1 MARGTSIL
9 SGVALFCGLSAVG
22 CAGPGAQVAPAV
34 APHAAPAATSLQS
47 EARVMGV
54 IATSDPRLLER
65 TSLKPSDEEMR
76 RAVAEAVRREHPF
89 AVAFGRIDVF
99 SVDARTEPLAR
110 AAALVA
116 EDKKRAAGAGP
127 AAQAE
132 VRRAEQLVLEETY
145 RAKKERV
152 LADVAAPLLRDE
164 FRLWVAATGA
174 EGDPILARRFGD
186 VEDALDDK
194 TLDVLDGMAID
205 DVLGPFE
212 RRLERAGNHGGFE
225 ALTSLRLALGAL
237 QSRPAK
243 GSRVARYAEEVRVFS
258 AGAGYDPASFGAAR
272 SLLRSWSQELSREL
286 AADKRSTLEQEA
298 ADAFL
303 DPAACRPAGLVT
315 APPEERTFGCGL
327 FQRIAREGV
336 TPTALLA
343 LHDVV
348 TAAMWAQALLEDRS
362 RYIKIVD
369 DLSLWSHVPYDDRTR
384 LMRAVAAEPVRFL
397 LAGAN
402 VAWVVGAGREGTRAR
417 ATELVEAGFPP
428 LGALDQSR
436 AQRPPAAK

>member
-1 MARGTSIL
+1 M
-9 SGVALFCGLSAVG
+9 LSALG
-22 CAGPGAQVAPAV
+22 CGGGQGRVAPAASPQEAK
-34 APHAAPAATSLQS
+34 APEPLRS
-47 EARVMGV
+47 EARVMAV

-65 TSLKPSDEEMR
+65 ASLKPSEEEMR

-99 SVDARTEPLAR
+99 SVEARAEPLAR

-116 EDKKRAAGAGP
+116 DDKRRAPGAS
-127 AAQAE
+127 AQAE
-132 VRRAEQLVLEETY
+132 VRRAEQLVLEETF
-145 RAKKERV
+145 RAQKERV
-152 LADVAAPLLRDE
+152 LANVAAPLLRDE
-164 FRLWVAATGA
+164 FRHWVAATGA

-194 TLDVLDGMAID
+194 GLDVLDGMAID

-237 QSRPAK
+237 QSRPAR

-258 AGAGYDPASFGAAR
+258 GGAGYDPAAFGATR

-286 AADKRSTLEQEA
+286 GADKRGTLEQEA

-327 FQRIAREGV
+327 FQRIAGEGISPMV
-336 TPTALLA
+336 LLA

-348 TAAMWAQALLEDRS
+348 TVAMWAQALLEDRS
-362 RYIKIVD
+362 RYTKIVD
-369 DLSLWSHVPYDDRTR
+369 ELSLWSHVPYDERTR
-384 LMRAVAAEPVRFL
+384 LMRAVSAEPVRFL

-402 VAWVVGAGREGTRAR
+402 VAWVVGTSREAARAR
-417 ATELVEAGFPP
+417 ATQLADAGFPP
-428 LGALDQSR
+428 LAALQAPFVSSKYDQSR

>member
-9 SGVALFCGLSAVG
+9 SGLGLFSLLSALG
-22 CAGPGAQVAPAV
+22 CAGGGAPVAPA
-34 APHAAPAATSLQS
+34 ASPQEAKAPAPLES
-47 EARVMGV
+47 EARVMAI

-99 SVDARTEPLAR
+99 SVEARSEPLAR

-116 EDKKRAAGAGP
+116 EDKKRAATAGP
-127 AAQAE
+127 GAQAD

-164 FRLWVAATGA
+164 FRLWSAAVGA
-174 EGDPILARRFGD
+174 ESDPILARRFGD

-194 TLDVLDGMAID
+194 SLDVLDGMAID

-212 RRLERAGNHGGFE
+212 RRLERAGNRAGFE

-243 GSRVARYAEEVRVFS
+243 GSRVARYAEEVNVFS
-258 AGAGYDPASFGAAR
+258 GGAGYDAAAFAATR
-272 SLLRSWSQELSREL
+272 AMLRAWSQELAREL
-286 AADKRSTLEQEA
+286 TADKRSTLEQEA

-303 DPAACRPAGLVT
+303 DPAACRPPGLVT

-327 FQRIAREGV
+327 VQRVAREGV
-336 TPTALLA
+336 TPPVLLA

-362 RYIKIVD
+362 RYTKIVD
-369 DLSLWSHVPYDDRTR
+369 DLSLWSHVAYDERTR

-402 VAWVVGAGREGTRAR
+402 VAWVLGAGREGTRAR
-417 ATELVEAGFPP
+417 ATELVRAGFPP
-428 LGALDQSR
+428 LSALDQSR